1 MEYPAEVV
9 TEGKKSKREVRNLVD
24 RGIFVRYEYLDPET
38 GERAENKTKIVLR
51 KNSGEME
58 EYFIIPMSGNRS
70 LLLRA
75 EEKGERMIWDVTKA
89 VRLFE

>member
-38 GERAENKTKIVLR
+38 GERAENKTKIALR
-51 KNSGEME
+51 KNTGETE
-58 EYFIIPMSGNRS
+58 EYFIIPVSGNRS

-75 EEKGERMIWDVTKA
+75 EEKGERMVWDGTKA